1 MIESCSCVPSPR
13 DCSKPASFCQ
23 IGNRARDRYRA
34 LAERWNLKDPKR
46 SVPDE
51 SAHLL
56 QFVFKESHRRGTDVE
71 NHVICTDLIDRHRAR
86 FKYTL
91 DRLGMDS
98 FLELLTQRWGE
109 PLQPPRAFTFTH
121 NGDPQGLQQDSEGL
135 WHATLEIANGRIQG
149 ALQDQLQGFVQSF
162 AGYLR
167 LTTNQNLILGGIEP
181 DLLETSQW
189 RLDDLGLAARLS
201 PSLQSTYSLSCVALP
216 TCGLAMAEAERI
228 MPQLL
233 QRFEDSKASFGL
245 QDIPITLRV
254 TGCPNGCAR
263 PYIAEIGLTGR
274 APNLY
279 NLYLGGGF
287 HGERLN
293 QLYASNVSIDR
304 AFELLDPLLARFA
317 AGRQAGEHFGDYLI
331 RCRIVQAIAHGS
343 DPQRMIP
350 VLEEHS

>member
-1 MIESCSCVPSPR
+1 MTIQR
-13 DCSKPASFCQ
+13 DY
-23 IGNRARDRYRA
+23 GDR
-34 LAERWNLKDPKR
+34 
-46 SVPDE
+46 V
-51 SAHLL
+51 
-56 QFVFKESHRRGTDVE
+56 
-71 NHVICTDLIDRHRAR
+71 DRHRAR

-98 FLELLTQRWGE
+98 FLDLLAQRWGE
-109 PLQPPRAFTFTH
+109 PLQPARPFAFTH

-135 WHATLEIANGRIQG
+135 WHAALEIANGRIDG
-149 ALQDQLQGFVQSF
+149 ALQDQLQGFMQSF

-189 RLDDLGLAARLS
+189 RLDDLGLATRLS

-233 QRFEDSKASFGL
+233 QRFEDRKASVGL
-245 QDIPITLRV
+245 EDVPITLRV

-304 AFELLDPLLARFA
+304 TFELLDPLLAHFA

-331 RCRIVQAIAHGS
+331 RCGIVQAIAHGS

-350 VLEEHS
+350 VLEEHP